1 MQGLSFGM
9 EWMWLN
15 LNLLDISLLDLNL
28 LVVVN
33 QANLGTNDL
42 TNSFGINLLVILLL
56 LWQVPSLLIL
66 LRRLSTAPQRILP
79 LVPLSP
85 EAEQAARQ
93 NPQVSVI
100 IPTLNEI
107 ERLPSCLEGL
117 RDQAVR
123 EIIVIDSRSQDGTP
137 EYVQKIQPD
146 FPIPLR
152 LITDDP
158 LPAGWVGRPWA
169 LHTGFTH
176 VDPASE
182 WVLGLDAD
190 TVPQSGLAA
199 SLAQKAST
207 DGYDILSLSP
217 RFILKTAGEQWLQP
231 SLLITLVYRFGATG
245 DPTQFTDQRV
255 MANGQCFLSRRQ
267 KLAALGDYT
276 LAKSSFCDD
285 VTLARAVA
293 QTGAKV
299 GFLDGANLIQVRMYT
314 SMAETWREWG
324 RSLDLKD
331 AAPRS
336 QTWGDCVFLV
346 AVQGLPHLL
355 LALLTYGLTVGIK
368 FNPLLWSL
376 LGINSFLVLI
386 RWLLQLGV
394 RNSYTEVG
402 FWFWLAPLSDPLAA
416 LRICLSALRQP
427 KQWRGRTYEI

>member
-1 MQGLSFGM
+1 MLLGFSLGMAWAQLSPN
-9 EWMWLN
+9 N
-15 LNLLDISLLDLNL
+15 LVSD
-28 LVVVN
+28 
-33 QANLGTNDL
+33 LGTSPVMSL
-42 TNSFGINLLVILLL
+42 TVNLVVILLL
-56 LWQVPSLLIL
+56 LWQVPSLLVL
-66 LRRLSTAPQRILP
+66 LQRLRTAPQRVLP
-79 LVPLSP
+79 LVPLS
-85 EAEQAARQ
+85 ESEEQAARQ

-107 ERLPSCLEGL
+107 ERLPTCLEGL

-123 EIIVIDSRSQDGTP
+123 EIIVIDSRSQDGTAQ
-137 EYVQKIQPD
+137 YVQKMQET

-158 LPAGWVGRPWA
+158 LPVGWVGRPWA
-169 LHTGFTH
+169 LHTGFMN

-190 TVPQSGLAA
+190 TVPQPGLAA
-199 SLAQKAST
+199 SLVQKAST

-331 AAPRS
+331 AATKA
-336 QTWGDCVFLV
+336 QTLGDCFFLV

-355 LALLTYGLTVGIK
+355 LGILGYGLASGAK
-368 FNPLLWSL
+368 FNPLVWGLF
-376 LGINSFLVLI
+376 GINSFLVLI

-394 RNSYTEVG
+394 RNSYTDVG

-416 LRICLSALRQP
+416 FRICLSALQQP
-427 KQWRGRTYEI
+427 KQWRGRKYEI